1 MSRPWSRTSAR
12 PPHTAAPG
20 AHAPLAAAGAVP
32 GVLVPELRLTPE
44 QAEYAR
50 TTYPADLRPMGGAW
64 YEITFKGAYTDGYKS

>member
-1 MSRPWSRTSAR
+1 MTTIEKDVRNPALEDFFTACFAR
-12 PPHTAAPG
+12 G
-20 AHAPLAAAGAVP
+20 EILRR
-32 GVLVPELRLTPE
+32 ELRLTPE